1 MMFKS
6 KTFFNKIQKKG
17 NNILVIQNI
26 KNAMNKI

>member
-1 MMFKS
+1 MFKS